1 MERERDR
8 DDVVDTAATLN
19 FVNQPLSNEIL
30 WILNVRLNEAR
41 RKMCIHGAG
50 MLVSK
55 MHRKGKCPSSEERDP
70 FVSKEIF
77 ISLFLRWEPRNVE
90 RVWIRLRV
98 KESRKIS
105 GSLFQIDR
113 EGSRLKL
120 SRVEKKK
127 RKEYPEVVCSD
138 YVERVRLRVKHDH
151 RVQKMECLK
160 AARFIQERI

>member
-1 MERERDR
+1 
-8 DDVVDTAATLN
+8 
-19 FVNQPLSNEIL
+19 
-30 WILNVRLNEAR
+30 
-41 RKMCIHGAG
+41 

-105 GSLFQIDR
+105 GSRMFQIDR
-113 EGSRLKL
+113 EGSFETKTLE
-120 SRVEKKK
+120 SREKEKKGISGSRMFRSR
-127 RKEYPEVVCSD
+127 RKGSFES
-138 YVERVRLRVKHDH
+138 KT
-151 RVQKMECLK
+151 
-160 AARFIQERI
+160 

>member
-1 MERERDR
+1 
-8 DDVVDTAATLN
+8 
-19 FVNQPLSNEIL
+19 
-30 WILNVRLNEAR
+30 
-41 RKMCIHGAG
+41 

-113 EGSRLKL
+113 KGSFEIKILESREKVCSENEKKGISGSRMFR
-120 SRVEKKK
+120 SR
-127 RKEYPEVVCSD
+127 RKGSFES
-138 YVERVRLRVKHDH
+138 KT
-151 RVQKMECLK
+151 
-160 AARFIQERI
+160 

>member
-1 MERERDR
+1 
-8 DDVVDTAATLN
+8 
-19 FVNQPLSNEIL
+19 
-30 WILNVRLNEAR
+30 
-41 RKMCIHGAG
+41 

-113 EGSRLKL
+113 KGSFETKTLESREKEKKGISGSRMFR
-120 SRVEKKK
+120 SR
-127 RKEYPEVVCSD
+127 RKGSFES
-138 YVERVRLRVKHDH
+138 KT
-151 RVQKMECLK
+151 
-160 AARFIQERI
+160 

>member
-1 MERERDR
+1 
-8 DDVVDTAATLN
+8 
-19 FVNQPLSNEIL
+19 
-30 WILNVRLNEAR
+30 
-41 RKMCIHGAG
+41 

-77 ISLFLRWEPRNVE
+77 IGLFLRWEPRNVE
-90 RVWIRLRV
+90 RVWIRLKV

-105 GSLFQIDR
+105 GSRMFQIDR

-120 SRVEKKK
+120 SRVEKKCVQKMK

-138 YVERVRLRVKHDH
+138 HVERVRLRVKHDH
-151 RVQKMECLK
+151 RVQKMEYLK
-160 AARFIQERI
+160 AASRKGYRFD

>member
-8 DDVVDTAATLN
+8 DDVVDCTAATLN

-55 MHRKGKCPSSEERDP
+55 MHRKGKCPSSEERDL
-70 FVSKEIF
+70 FVSKEMF

-90 RVWIRLRV
+90 RVWIR
-98 KESRKIS
+98 
-105 GSLFQIDR
+105 
-113 EGSRLKL
+113 SRLKL

-138 YVERVRLRVKHDH
+138 HVERVRLRVKHDH
-151 RVQKMECLK
+151 RVQKMEYLK
-160 AARFIQERI
+160 AASRKGYRFD

>member
-90 RVWIRLRV
+90 SVDSFESKRIEKNIRKSYV
-98 KESRKIS
+98 
-105 GSLFQIDR
+105 
-113 EGSRLKL
+113 
-120 SRVEKKK
+120 
-127 RKEYPEVVCSD
+127 SD
-138 YVERVRLRVKHDH
+138 HVERVRLRVKHDH
-151 RVQKMECLK
+151 RVQKMEYLK
-160 AARFIQERI
+160 AASRKGYRFD

>member
-1 MERERDR
+1 
-8 DDVVDTAATLN
+8 
-19 FVNQPLSNEIL
+19 
-30 WILNVRLNEAR
+30 
-41 RKMCIHGAG
+41 

-113 EGSRLKL
+113 KGSFETKTLESREKEKKGISGSRMFR
-120 SRVEKKK
+120 SR
-127 RKEYPEVVCSD
+127 RKGLFES
-138 YVERVRLRVKHDH
+138 KT
-151 RVQKMECLK
+151 
-160 AARFIQERI
+160 

>member
-1 MERERDR
+1 
-8 DDVVDTAATLN
+8 
-19 FVNQPLSNEIL
+19 
-30 WILNVRLNEAR
+30 
-41 RKMCIHGAG
+41 

-55 MHRKGKCPSSEERDP
+55 MHRKGKCPSSEERDV

-105 GSLFQIDR
+105 GSRMFQIDR

-138 YVERVRLRVKHDH
+138 HVERVRLRVKHDH
-151 RVQKMECLK
+151 RVQKMEYLK
-160 AARFIQERI
+160 AASRKGYRFD

>member
-50 MLVSK
+50 ILVSK
-55 MHRKGKCPSSEERDP
+55 MHRKGKCPSSEERDL
-70 FVSKEIF
+70 FVSKEMF

-98 KESRKIS
+98 KESRNIF

-113 EGSRLKL
+113 KGSFETKTLESREKEKKGISGSRMFR
-120 SRVEKKK
+120 SR
-127 RKEYPEVVCSD
+127 RKGSFES
-138 YVERVRLRVKHDH
+138 KT
-151 RVQKMECLK
+151 
-160 AARFIQERI
+160 

>member
-1 MERERDR
+1 
-8 DDVVDTAATLN
+8 
-19 FVNQPLSNEIL
+19 
-30 WILNVRLNEAR
+30 
-41 RKMCIHGAG
+41 

-105 GSLFQIDR
+105 GSRMFQIDR
-113 EGSRLKL
+113 KGSFETKTLESREKVCSENEKKGISGSRMFR
-120 SRVEKKK
+120 SR
-127 RKEYPEVVCSD
+127 RKGSFES
-138 YVERVRLRVKHDH
+138 KT
-151 RVQKMECLK
+151 
-160 AARFIQERI
+160 